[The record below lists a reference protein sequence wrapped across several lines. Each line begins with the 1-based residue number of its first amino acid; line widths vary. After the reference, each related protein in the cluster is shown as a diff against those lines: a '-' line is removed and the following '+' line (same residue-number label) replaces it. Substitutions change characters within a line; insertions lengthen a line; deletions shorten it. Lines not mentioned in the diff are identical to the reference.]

1 MLSAKESKEMTSKE
15 SIIVIL
21 KNIKELMIHQAK
33 LGQSAMFV
41 DIQDDF
47 QKEIIELILI
57 WQGYDISIKDNQ
69 LLNFL
74 IEWNE
79 VQMNDSGFESKVKL
93 EKIYGAD
100 FIKEIVKY
108 IPTKQHIRYYMPK
121 YHTFIIRDILNQI
134 EKEVKQQC
142 IKGENH
148 LNMDITLNN
157 YHLKKRPTD
166 TINTKEKI
174 VHELRK
180 LIDINYRISLKS
192 KKKES
197 ELYSND
203 YYLNDY
209 QDIGD
214 YISEKVS
221 NELKELEY
229 NVEYKNVIIGGIRT
243 KNNKLPYV
251 LSISLSW

>member
-21 KNIKELMIHQAK
+21 KNIKDLMIHQAK
-33 LGQSAMFV
+33 LGQRTMFI

-57 WQGYDISIKDNQ
+57 YRGYDVSSSSSDNR
-69 LLNFL
+69 LLNLL

-79 VQMNDSGFESKVKL
+79 LQINDSRLESRIKL
-93 EKIYGAD
+93 ENIYGTD
-100 FIKEIVKY
+100 FTKEILQH
-108 IPTKQHIRYYMPK
+108 IPTKNHVRYYMPK
-121 YHTFIIRDILNQI
+121 YHTSIINDILNQI
-134 EKEVKQQC
+134 DEKIKQQC

-148 LNMDITLNN
+148 LNTEITLND
-157 YHLKKRPTD
+157 YHLNKRQNNITSNKRKPITKLKKRFEALFNP
-166 TINTKEKI
+166 IMPIKI
-174 VHELRK
+174 
-180 LIDINYRISLKS
+180 
-192 KKKES
+192 
-197 ELYSND
+197 D
-203 YYLNDY
+203 YFYLNDY

-221 NELKELEY
+221 NELKELGY